1 MTIIIVS
8 HDRSFIEDLH
18 DDQIELGGNYV

>member
-8 HDRSFIEDLH
+8 HDRAFIEELY
-18 DDQIELGGNYV
+18 DDVIELGGNYV